1 MTQTSVKDIFNRI
14 APVYD
19 RLNDWLSFGQHRI
32 WKQMTVQWSGAKPG
46 SVVIDL
52 CCGSGDITRLLA
64 RQVGATGKVYGVD
77 FSEKLLAIAQNHYTW
92 TPIHWIN
99 ADVLHL
105 PFPNNTFNAA
115 TMGYG
120 LRNVSSIP
128 QALQEL
134 HRVLKPGATAAILDF
149 HRPSQPLLQQ
159 FQNWYLDQVVVP
171 YAQQQGLTEEYAYI
185 MPSLQRFPLGPE
197 QVNLAYQT
205 GFAHAVHYPIAG
217 GMMGVLVATKSVD
230 S

>member
-1 MTQTSVKDIFNRI
+1 MTQSSVQDIFNRI

-19 RLNDWLSFGQHRI
+19 RLNDGFSFGQHRI

-46 SVVIDL
+46 SVAIDL

-77 FSEKLLAIAQNHYTW
+77 FSEKLLAIAQNHYNW
-92 TPIHWIN
+92 TPIHWLN

-134 HRVLKPGATAAILDF
+134 HRILKPGATAAILDF

-159 FQNWYLDQVVVP
+159 FQNWYLNQVVVP

-197 QVNLAYQT
+197 QVKLAYQA

>member
-1 MTQTSVKDIFNRI
+1 MPQVQDIFNRI

-19 RLNDWLSFGQHRI
+19 QMNDWFSLGQHRI

-46 SVVIDL
+46 SVAIDL
-52 CCGSGDITRLLA
+52 CCGSGDLTRLLA
-64 RQVGATGKVYGVD
+64 RQVGSSGQVYGVD
-77 FSEKLLAIAQNHYTW
+77 FCQNLLAIAQNHYTW
-92 TPIHWIN
+92 TPIEWVE

-105 PFPNNTFNAA
+105 PFSDHTFNAA

-149 HRPSQPLLQQ
+149 HRPNQPLLEQ
-159 FQNWYLDQVVVP
+159 FQQWYLNQIVVP

-185 MPSLQRFPLGPE
+185 IPSLQRFPIGPE
-197 QVNLAYQT
+197 QVDLAYQA
-205 GFAHAVHYPIAG
+205 GFTHAVHYSIAG